1 MGDGRVWCEA
11 GAFENLGLQMRWPRC
26 AVVVGHGSQG
36 VGRKL
41 RERESISVEEL
52 RDSRRR
58 EMGDRRWRETGD
70 GRRWEMGDGG
80 RRWGGG
86 ASEEAEMSVSGLAM
100 LISSTNLPIVKR
112 LADAK
117 GARCLADANVLRR
130 PACSRSGGGCC
141 RGSRLQRGSGWASIR
156 RWSRGLDVGRRQ
168 RVEETGRFDGE
179 MMEEDSV
186 QRNLDPF
193 GCGGQRVVM

>member
-1 MGDGRVWCEA
+1 MTV
-11 GAFENLGLQMRWPRC
+11 QMWWSRC

-52 RDSRRR
+52 RDGRRW

-86 ASEEAEMSVSGLAM
+86 ASEETEMSV
-100 LISSTNLPIVKR
+100 
-112 LADAK
+112 
-117 GARCLADANVLRR
+117 
-130 PACSRSGGGCC
+130 
-141 RGSRLQRGSGWASIR
+141 
-156 RWSRGLDVGRRQ
+156 
-168 RVEETGRFDGE
+168 
-179 MMEEDSV
+179 
-186 QRNLDPF
+186 
-193 GCGGQRVVM
+193 